1 MKKIKL
7 SFLALSV
14 LSIGLLSSCG
24 SDSSQTTTEQTTQTG
39 TPAPD
44 ATPATVTIEIS
55 GTDQMKFDKSDIV
68 VHEGQEVTL
77 ILHHSGK
84 LPKATMGHNWVLL
97 NQGVDMQAFDE
108 KAAKAG
114 EKNDYIPQ
122 DAASDMIA
130 HTKLLGGGE
139 SDTITFKAPAEGAY
153 DFLCS
158 FPGHSSM
165 MKGKFVV
172 MK

>member
-1 MKKIKL
+1 MKKIRL
-7 SFLALSV
+7 SLVALSV
-14 LSIGLLSSCG
+14 LSVSLFSCG
-24 SDSSQTTTEQTTQTG
+24 SDNNTTTTTDQTTTQTEA
-39 TPAPD
+39 PAESV
-44 ATPATVTIEIS
+44 PATVTVEIT
-55 GTDQMKFDKSDIV
+55 GNDQMQYDKNEII

-108 KAAKAG
+108 KANKAG
-114 EKNDYIPQ
+114 EKNDYIPE

-139 SDTITFKAPAEGAY
+139 SDTITFKAPAQGAY

-158 FPGHSSM
+158 FPGHSSV
-165 MKGKFVV
+165 MKGKFMVV
-172 MK
+172 E